1 MRLRLGLTVSLVV
14 LMLGGCAGIGA
25 GGVREHAA
33 MAAGWGDT
41 TVVVETQLPIAQA
54 GGTAIAGWSAITMRD
69 VIDDGHVVDASFA
82 SSQQA
87 SQGPYTLDSGDKLR
101 IFVYAQPSLSR
112 IYTVDTEGFV
122 SVPLIGNVK
131 ARGVTTR
138 HLEGTIRARL
148 GSEFVRDPHVTVDV
162 QQYRPFFILGE
173 VKSAGQY
180 PYVGGLTVAAA
191 AAIAGGYSE
200 RANERKV
207 HITRR
212 INGAM
217 ERLEVS
223 GDADVRPGDTIQ
235 VKERWF

>member
-1 MRLRLGLTVSLVV
+1 MRMRLGLTVSLV
-14 LMLGGCAGIGA
+14 LMLGGCAGMGGSMGS
-25 GGVREHAA
+25 GGVREQAA
-33 MAAGWGDT
+33 QPAGWGDPD
-41 TVVVETQLPIAQA
+41 VVVETQLPIVQS

-69 VIDDGHVVDASFA
+69 VIDDGHVVEASYETPN
-82 SSQQA
+82 
-87 SQGPYTLDSGDKLR
+87 GPYTLDSGDKLR

-112 IYTVDTEGFV
+112 IYTIDTEGFV

-131 ARGVTTR
+131 ARGATTR

-148 GSEFVRDPHVTVDV
+148 GSEFVRDPHVTVDI

-173 VKSAGQY
+173 VKAAGQY
-180 PYVGGLTVAAA
+180 PYVGGLTVSAA

-223 GDADVRPGDTIQ
+223 GDAEVRPGDTIQ